1 MATWGVS
8 VDTTVGRSGWARFWE
23 RGRWWKALILAIG
36 YLAIYEPASLL
47 MAPFVPF
54 IGDEGSASYVVVLI
68 VVPVLIGGLIL
79 VGFGT
84 SVGWLRSTFSRQ
96 PIGGSGW
103 MWIAIAVVLAF
114 NVLRFA
120 SIDYSAAGFDWV
132 AAWLL
137 AGLVIGFAEEVLTR
151 GYVVRIMRS
160 SGRSE
165 IAVGLVSAAL
175 FALLH
180 ATNLF
185 VGQPLVA
192 TLLQIVYTF
201 FFGFCMYL
209 AMRVTRTLVA
219 PILLH
224 ASTDPSIFMLATY
237 PAPGAAASFA
247 QLGNIVVILVGVV
260 LLVVFLIT
268 ERRAARRTRERRES
282 GHVS

>member
-1 MATWGVS
+1 M
-8 VDTTVGRSGWARFWE
+8 DTTVGRSGWARFWDQ
-23 RGRWWKALILAIG
+23 GRWWKALVLAVG

-79 VGFGT
+79 VGFGA
-84 SVGWLRSTFSRQ
+84 SVGWLRSTFERQ
-96 PIGGSGW
+96 PIRGGGW
-103 MWIAIAVVLAF
+103 MWIAIAVVLLF
-114 NVLRFA
+114 NVMRFA
-120 SIDYSAAGFDWV
+120 SVDYSAAGFDWV

-137 AGLVIGFAEEVLTR
+137 AGLVIGFSEEVLTR

-185 VGQPLVA
+185 IGQPLLS
-192 TLLQIVYTF
+192 TLLQMLYTF

-209 AMRVTRTLVA
+209 ALRVTRTILA

-224 ASTDPSIFMLATY
+224 ASTDPSIFMQGTY
-237 PAPGAAASFA
+237 PATGALASFA

-268 ERRAARRTRERRES
+268 ERRAGHRDRVARHES
-282 GHVS
+282 AQIA

>member
-1 MATWGVS
+1 MIS
-8 VDTTVGRSGWARFWE
+8 TVEKSGWARFWDH
-23 RGRWWKALILAIG
+23 GRWWKALILAVG

-54 IGDEGSASYVVVLI
+54 IGDAGSASYVIVLI
-68 VVPVLIGGLIL
+68 VVPVLIGSLVL
-79 VGFGT
+79 VGFGA
-84 SVGWLRSTFSRQ
+84 SVGWLRSTFKRQ
-96 PIGGSGW
+96 SPRGGGW
-103 MWIAIAVVLAF
+103 MWIAIAIVLLF
-114 NVLRFA
+114 NVMRFA

-132 AAWLL
+132 SAWLL
-137 AGLVIGFAEEVLTR
+137 AGVVIGFSEELLTR

-165 IAVGLVSAAL
+165 IAVGMVSAAL

-185 VGQPLVA
+185 IGQPLLP
-192 TLLQIVYTF
+192 TLLQILYTF

-209 AMRVTRTLVA
+209 AMRVTRTILA

-224 ASTDPSIFMLATY
+224 ASTDPSIFMQGTY
-237 PAPGAAASFA
+237 PAAGALSSFA

-260 LLVVFLIT
+260 LLVVFLLT
-268 ERRAARRTRERRES
+268 ERRAAHHAGTS
-282 GHVS
+282 QHGAAQIS

>member
-1 MATWGVS
+1 MNS
-8 VDTTVGRSGWARFWE
+8 TVEPSGWARFWDH
-23 RGRWWKALILAIG
+23 GRWWKALILAVG

-54 IGDEGSASYVVVLI
+54 IGDADSASYVIVLI
-68 VVPVLIGGLIL
+68 TVPVLIGSLIL
-79 VGFGT
+79 VGFGA
-84 SVGWLRSTFSRQ
+84 SVGWLRRTFERRT
-96 PIGGSGW
+96 PRGGGW
-103 MWIAIAVVLAF
+103 MWIAIAVVLLF
-114 NVLRFA
+114 NVMRFA

-137 AGLVIGFAEEVLTR
+137 AGLVIGFSEELLTR

-165 IAVGLVSAAL
+165 VAVGMVSAAL

-185 VGQPLVA
+185 IGQPLLP
-192 TLLQIVYTF
+192 TLLQMLYTF

-209 AMRVTRTLVA
+209 ALRVTRTIIA

-224 ASTDPSIFMLATY
+224 ASTDPSIFMQGTY
-237 PAPGAAASFA
+237 PAAGTLSSFA

-268 ERRAARRTRERRES
+268 ERRARHRAGTAQHETAQIS
-282 GHVS
+282 